1 MLRIASLIPSGTD
14 LTAALGFADCL
25 VGVSHECDHPDG
37 ADLPVLTSSFIPP
50 AMVDGPSL
58 TPAEIDR
65 LVCESVQAGESL
77 YITDR
82 ALLHRLAPNIVVSQD
97 VCDVCAVNAEAAA
110 CDIPSGAELVLLTAI
125 SIDGLVAD
133 ITTLAASLG
142 APDRGEV
149 VVAEVRAGLA
159 LSRGVAAVP
168 AAVTVV
174 TLEWSDPPFLGGH
187 WVPELVEHVGAT
199 HLLSKAGEPSRR
211 STWDEIA
218 AADPDVLIFCPC
230 GYDLH
235 QATLEATAL
244 AGTAAVGA
252 LRAVRNGRFFAVDA
266 NRLLSRCTTAVVE
279 AADVI
284 ARLVQPVED
293 ERFRDVPMG
302 ATRIG
307 AACGVAAS
315 PGAIRNHP
323 TR

>member
-1 MLRIASLIPSGTD
+1 MVPSNQQVMLRIASLIPSGTD

-25 VGVSHECDHPDG
+25 VGVSHECDHPDAG
-37 ADLPVLTSSFIPP
+37 DLPVLTSSFIPP
-50 AMVDGPSL
+50 ATVDGPSL
-58 TPAEIDR
+58 APAEIDR

-82 ALLHRLAPNIVVSQD
+82 TLLHGLAPNIVVSQD

-142 APDRGEV
+142 APDRGEA

-168 AAVTVV
+168 EVAVTVV
-174 TLEWSDPPFLGGH
+174 TL
-187 WVPELVEHVGAT
+187 
-199 HLLSKAGEPSRR
+199 
-211 STWDEIA
+211 
-218 AADPDVLIFCPC
+218 
-230 GYDLH
+230 
-235 QATLEATAL
+235 
-244 AGTAAVGA
+244 
-252 LRAVRNGRFFAVDA
+252 
-266 NRLLSRCTTAVVE
+266 E

-284 ARLVQPVED
+284 ARLVQPIHD
-293 ERFRDVPMG
+293 ERLRVIP
-302 ATRIG
+302 IG
-307 AACGVAAS
+307 ASRISAACAVAAS

>member
-25 VGVSHECDHPDG
+25 VGVSHECDHPDAG
-37 ADLPVLTSSFIPP
+37 DLPVLTSSFIPP
-50 AMVDGPSL
+50 ATVDGPSL
-58 TPAEIDR
+58 APAEIDR

-82 ALLHRLAPNIVVSQD
+82 TLLHGLAPNIVVSQD

-142 APDRGEV
+142 APDRGEA

-168 AAVTVV
+168 EVAVTVV
-174 TLEWSDPPFLGGH
+174 TL
-187 WVPELVEHVGAT
+187 
-199 HLLSKAGEPSRR
+199 
-211 STWDEIA
+211 
-218 AADPDVLIFCPC
+218 
-230 GYDLH
+230 
-235 QATLEATAL
+235 
-244 AGTAAVGA
+244 
-252 LRAVRNGRFFAVDA
+252 
-266 NRLLSRCTTAVVE
+266 E

-284 ARLVQPVED
+284 ARLVQPIHD
-293 ERFRDVPMG
+293 ERLRVIP
-302 ATRIG
+302 IG
-307 AACGVAAS
+307 ASRISAACAVAAS